1 MHNRI
6 ITITAWACALAVLFY
21 RRALVPLALLLL
33 DSAFGL
39 EGSFPHS
46 YGLIHPWDYTTD
58 TDALSNAELKKLL
71 GIKGNRT
78 RAELL
83 RRFENRSHPLNPTT
97 PPEPCTTPATPRTWK
112 SSTAASPTSSAPAK
126 TPTGGTTSPA
136 NSARSKR

>member
-6 ITITAWACALAVLFY
+6 ITTTAWACALAVLFY

-33 DSAFGL
+33 DSAFDLDGNPP
-39 EGSFPHS
+39 FS
-46 YGLIHPWDYTTD
+46 YQVAYPWDHTTD

-83 RRFENRSHPLNPTT
+83 RRFENRSQPLNPTT
-97 PPEPCTTPATPRTWK
+97 PSKPCTTPATPRTWK
-112 SSTAASPTSSAPAK
+112 SSTAASPTSCAPAK
-126 TPTGGTTSPA
+126 TLTGGTTSLVS
-136 NSARSKR
+136 SARSKR